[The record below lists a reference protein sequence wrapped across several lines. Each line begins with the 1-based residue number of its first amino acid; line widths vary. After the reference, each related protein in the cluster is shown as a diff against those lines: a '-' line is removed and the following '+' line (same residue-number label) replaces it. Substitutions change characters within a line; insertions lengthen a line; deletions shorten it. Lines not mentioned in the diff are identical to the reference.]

1 MTKKTEELD
10 DDDDFVDIS
19 YDSISLEALGTHLF
33 YGEVNEER
41 SHAASE
47 FLIKSNLFYNHENA
61 KPLTMVLN
69 TPGGDCSEGFAVID
83 LMESSRIPVATLGV
97 GEIASMGVLMLSAGH
112 PGMRT
117 ITKNTQIMAHQFDAI
132 VSGKHHEL
140 IATAKAFEHLE
151 QRFIKHFLRHSK
163 MTEKQIRSVL
173 FSPTD
178 RYLTPDECLAYGLVD
193 RVVEAVYLPKAKRS
207 SRAI

>member
-1 MTKKTEELD
+1 MAKTEIAKDSEE
-10 DDDDFVDIS
+10 DFVDLS

-33 YGEVNEER
+33 FGEVNEER
-41 SHAASE
+41 SRLASE
-47 FLIKSNLFYNHENA
+47 FLIKSNLFYDHENA

-117 ITKNTQIMAHQFDAI
+117 ITKNAQVMAHQFDAI

-140 IATAKAFEHLE
+140 IATTKFLVHLE
-151 QRFIKHFLRHSK
+151 QRFIDHFLGHSK
-163 MTEKQIRSVL
+163 MTEKQIRTVL
-173 FSPTD
+173 FSPSD
-178 RYLTPDECLAYGLVD
+178 RYLTSEECLTYGLVD
-193 RVVEAVYLPKAKRS
+193 RVVEAVYLPKPKR
-207 SRAI
+207 RTR